1 MQKIDITST
10 ALEKGLDIAKGFVEK
25 LIYPSAEEMGLLLK
39 DGIAKWRFSNQV
51 KTLIKAQSICVKHG
65 VNPQMISPKLLTPY
79 SFIGIC

>member
-39 DGIAKWRFSNQV
+39 DEGWY
-51 KTLIKAQSICVKHG
+51 C
-65 VNPQMISPKLLTPY
+65 
-79 SFIGIC
+79 